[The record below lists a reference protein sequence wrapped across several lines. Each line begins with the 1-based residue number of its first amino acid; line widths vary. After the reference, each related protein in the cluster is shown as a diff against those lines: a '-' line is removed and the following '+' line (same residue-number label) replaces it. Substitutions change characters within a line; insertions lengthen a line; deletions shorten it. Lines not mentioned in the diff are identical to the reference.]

1 MRYVYLLKSIY
12 KESFYIGTTS
22 NIKKRLVEHQEGKCP
37 TTRRYLPVRLIY
49 YEAYAS
55 DLDANN
61 REQKLKQYGSSL
73 QKLKQRIKRSI
84 KEGLGEVTD

>member
-1 MRYVYLLKSIY
+1 MFHYVYILKSVN
-12 KESFYIGTTS
+12 KSFFYIGSTYDIEKRINEHAQVKCLTT
-22 NIKKRLVEHQEGKCP
+22 K
-37 TTRRYLPVRLIY
+37 RYLPMRLVY

-73 QKLKQRIKRSI
+73 QKLKQRIENSLQ
-84 KEGLGEVTD
+84 GGAG

>member
-1 MRYVYLLKSIY
+1 MRYVYLLKSVN
-12 KESFYIGTTS
+12 KDFFYIGSTNDINKRINEHEQGECLTT
-22 NIKKRLVEHQEGKCP
+22 K
-37 TTRRYLPVRLIY
+37 RYLPMRLVY

-73 QKLKQRIKRSI
+73 QKLKQRIGNS
-84 KEGLGEVTD
+84 V

>member
-1 MRYVYLLKSIY
+1 MRYVYLLKSID
-12 KESFYIGTTS
+12 KEFFYIGSTS
-22 NIKKRLVEHQEGKCP
+22 NIEKRLVEHEEGKCP
-37 TTRRYLPVRLIY
+37 TTKRYLPVRLIY

-73 QKLKQRIKRSI
+73 QKLKERIKRNI
-84 KEGLGEVTD
+84 NGGAG